1 MSEYASETSE
11 VRAKNVVKCEH
22 VAHRVG
28 GHDKIRNIINSQG
41 RTAALMT
48 ASNSW
53 CQCWMAVIFLLEDA
67 SLTELWPP
75 FLSPWSPNAI
85 VVKVKHLSRECSTE
99 SVLALRDING
109 Q

>member
-11 VRAKNVVKCEH
+11 VRAKNVVMCGH
-22 VAHRVG
+22 VTHRVG
-28 GHDKIRNIINSQG
+28 GHDKIRNIKSPG
-41 RTAALMT
+41 TAALMT